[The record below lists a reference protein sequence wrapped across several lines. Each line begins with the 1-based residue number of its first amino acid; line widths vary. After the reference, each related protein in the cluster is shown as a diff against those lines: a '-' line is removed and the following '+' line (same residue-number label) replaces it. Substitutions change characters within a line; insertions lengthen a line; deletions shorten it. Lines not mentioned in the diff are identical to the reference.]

1 MNTSISAASSPLTNQ
16 QFLRRQAAGWLLDAG
31 CVDARTTDPFRL
43 PSGWTT
49 PVYMDGSRLISFPT
63 IRRELMKQGL
73 QRLLD
78 AGALQGLSGV
88 AGGESSGIA
97 FAAWL
102 AEKMDLPLQYVRKR
116 AVGVRQIEGV
126 VEQGGKVLLV
136 DDMVSAGQYKLSFI
150 DALRAEGARVEDL
163 FVVFDY
169 GCLGAA
175 PVLQQHGVRVHALCD
190 WRDVLEQARARGQ
203 FSDAA
208 LQTWEEFLQAPA
220 EWSIA
225 HGGVGQ

>member
-78 AGALQGLSGV
+78 AGVHRVVIGSL
-88 AGGESSGIA
+88 
-97 FAAWL
+97 AA
-102 AEKMDLPLQYVRKR
+102 
-116 AVGVRQIEGV
+116 
-126 VEQGGKVLLV
+126 
-136 DDMVSAGQYKLSFI
+136 SFN
-150 DALRAEGARVEDL
+150 
-163 FVVFDY
+163 
-169 GCLGAA
+169 
-175 PVLQQHGVRVHALCD
+175 PM
-190 WRDVLEQARARGQ
+190 
-203 FSDAA
+203 S
-208 LQTWEEFLQAPA
+208 
-220 EWSIA
+220 
-225 HGGVGQ
+225 